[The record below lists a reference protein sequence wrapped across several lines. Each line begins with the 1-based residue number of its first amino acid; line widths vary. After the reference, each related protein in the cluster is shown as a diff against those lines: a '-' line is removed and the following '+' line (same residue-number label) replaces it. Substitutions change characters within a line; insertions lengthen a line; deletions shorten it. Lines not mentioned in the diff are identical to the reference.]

1 MMRRMFVAFSAL
13 ALFVWAAG
21 PASAQ
26 ETKSG
31 SATGTHDGYVVKAGD
46 GQLTMTVAKGAREEH
61 THVVAMDAKIT
72 CDGKECKLE
81 DLKKGDHIRVTEEKK
96 GDKKLVTKIVATRAG
111 DRRGGDRDK

>member
-1 MMRRMFVAFSAL
+1 MTRRMLFVAFSAL
-13 ALFVWAAG
+13 ALFVWAVG

-26 ETKSG
+26 EK
-31 SATGTHDGYVVKAGD
+31 TGGAAGAHDGYVVKAGD
-46 GQLTMTVAKGAREEH
+46 GQLTMTTAKGAREEH

-96 GDKKLVTKIVATRAG
+96 GDKKMVTKIVATRAG
-111 DRRGGDRDK
+111 ADRRDK